1 MDTCYC
7 YICFHITE
15 PEFLCDSCDR
25 YYCEECSYVTLAIQA
40 SSTGK
45 LPFTIHYQ
53 FQGARC
59 YSCADQRRIKPLN
72 KIELRDNKI
81 NFSIDKNAIIEP
93 HEPQ

>member
-25 YYCEECSYVTLAIQA
+25 YYCEECSYA
-40 SSTGK
+40 
-45 LPFTIHYQ
+45 FTIHYQ